1 MRIKELEFENINS
14 LCGHWK
20 IDFTDKI
27 FDDFG
32 RLFTISG
39 PTGAGKTTIL
49 DAICLALYGKTPR
62 QGAVTGKKNEVMTW
76 GEKSCYAKVTFESNG
91 KTYVSCWEQSYTRN
105 KKLGEYKRS
114 FFCIEADGTEINLSG
129 TRRDDYSEIIKII
142 GLDFEQFTQAVL
154 LPQGDFARFLASDSA
169 ERVAILEKLSGGE
182 KYRFI
187 AQKAHEHFKEEDNK
201 LANLRKEL
209 GDIESMCLK
218 DDKIAEINEKL
229 AGKKVESEEIKQ
241 EQNKIIEQ
249 KQWCKNLEKIAED
262 YKNAQTEC
270 ENAEKALS
278 DFEPQREKLKIS
290 RLVTNLLP
298 QFLILK
304 KNRETKAERE
314 YENEKL
320 LQQLEVLKN
329 EVSLAE
335 NEKIKAD
342 NFYNETEEEKNNA
355 LPIWE
360 NVAKLDEQVISSKQ
374 RYNDAFSEEQNLRRQ
389 LQNVQMQMQNTL
401 QNLDDLRSEEAKE
414 LTYAQK
420 FVADEKLVENL
431 EAWQQRAKSFV
442 MQESEL
448 ETLKQNISKWEKDLF
463 AIKADKEKAVTQKNE
478 QIEYQ
483 KHNAADEELI
493 LNFSGMQVEV
503 ENINKE
509 SEHSKRLQNELIEMQ
524 KDLCQKQ
531 NATQTAEKEF
541 DDVQKKLDGIHV
553 DELGKI
559 STFLRSYLKD
569 GDDCPVCGGK
579 YCGTAHT
586 SPDLKNGI
594 HILAEHIENIQK
606 EKEIAAEKL
615 AKAKNEVSEVLRNIE
630 GCEKQNAEIIKSVR
644 DLLAKN
650 SVKLQTLGFSDFENT
665 ELFEISQKLEL
676 VMVQLT
682 ERKKK
687 WEESEKN
694 IDIAERII
702 MEKSTAEKSLA
713 ESIAV
718 KKIELDEKMTHFE
731 NEWKDLQLILSAWKS
746 KVNRDELGEI
756 MKMLQKRKADWISHK
771 AALNVV
777 QQKIGQLQAELSE
790 KQNFYSQNNENLIYK
805 SEITEKAK
813 AENESVY
820 KKRTDL
826 FGTKSLNEEKR
837 KIEAK
842 LKIAKDEKQLHEE
855 RFSQIQKQQH
865 EVAVKSKSI
874 SDELKKIT
882 SELECEEKDFR
893 SKYQAAGFNDENA
906 VEAAAEINRE
916 ALEMQENEI
925 KSRCDKAAEALRV
938 CKKLFDDENKRAL
951 TDKNIEQLEEDF
963 IRYEEQIRIVN
974 EEILS
979 FNHSLKSHDE
989 NMKKFGEK
997 RKILEEQKK
1006 RCEKWGQMKEL
1017 MGRADGETFA
1027 QFVQSITL
1035 KQLVYEANLHLRRIT
1050 PRYLLV
1056 SDLSDKIEL
1065 YLIDYDLGNE
1075 KRSVSNLSG
1084 GEKFL
1089 VSLSLA
1095 LGISSMASRK
1105 IKIDTL
1111 FLDEGFG
1118 TLDSQSLASTINM
1131 LQTQQ
1136 QESGKMLGI
1145 ITHVESLKDEF
1156 PLRIEVKKKGRGLSI
1171 LEGPGVSR

>member
-91 KTYVSCWEQSYTRN
+91 KTYVSSWEQAYTRN

-114 FFCIEADGTEINLSG
+114 FFCIEDDGTETNLSG
-129 TRRDDYSEIIKII
+129 TRRDDYSEVIKII

-201 LANLRKEL
+201 LANLQKEL

-218 DDKIAEINEKL
+218 DDEIVQINEKL
-229 AGKKVESEEIKQ
+229 SGKKNELDEIKQ

-262 YKNAQTEC
+262 YKNAQKEC

-304 KNRETKAERE
+304 KNRKTKAERE
-314 YENEKL
+314 CENEKL
-320 LQQLEVLKN
+320 SEQLEVLKKKAL
-329 EVSLAE
+329 LAE

-374 RYNDAFSEEQNLRRQ
+374 RYNDALSEEQNLRRQ
-389 LQNVQMQMQNTL
+389 LQNVQTQIQNVG
-401 QNLDDLRSEEAKE
+401 QNLAVLRSEEAKE
-414 LTYAQK
+414 LAYAQE
-420 FVADEKLVENL
+420 FAVDEKLVENL

-442 MQESEL
+442 TQESEL
-448 ETLKQNISKWEKDLF
+448 ETLKQNIGKWENDLF
-463 AIKADKEKAVTQKNE
+463 AIKAEKEKALSQKNE

-483 KHNAADEELI
+483 KQNAAYEELI

-503 ENINKE
+503 ENINRE
-509 SEHSKRLQNELIEMQ
+509 AERAKRLQNELIEMQ
-524 KDLCQKQ
+524 KDLCLKQ
-531 NATQTAEKEF
+531 NAVQTAEKEF

-559 STFLRSYLKD
+559 SAFLRSYLKD
-569 GDDCPVCGGK
+569 GDDCPICGGK
-579 YCGTAHT
+579 YCTTAHT

-594 HILAEHIENIQK
+594 HILVEHIENIQK

-615 AKAKNEVSEVLRNIE
+615 AKAKNEVSEISRNIE
-630 GCEKQNAEIIKSVR
+630 ISSNQNEEIIKSVHN
-644 DLLAKN
+644 LLTKN
-650 SVKLQTLGFSDFENT
+650 AVKLTALGFGDFENT
-665 ELFEISQKLEL
+665 ELFEVSQKLEL
-676 VMVQLT
+676 AMAQLA

-687 WEESEKN
+687 WEEAEKN

-702 MEKSTAEKSLA
+702 TEKSASEKSLT
-713 ESIAV
+713 ESIAA
-718 KKIELDEKMTHFE
+718 KKIELAQKIKNFEKDRSE
-731 NEWKDLQLILSAWKS
+731 LKVVLSAWKFE
-746 KVNRDELGEI
+746 VNRDELVDI
-756 MKMLQKRKADWISHK
+756 MKMLQGRKADWISHK
-771 AALNVV
+771 ANLNAVL
-777 QQKIGQLQAELSE
+777 QKIGQLQAELSE

-813 AENESVY
+813 AENESIY

-837 KIEAK
+837 KIETK
-842 LKIAKDEKQLHEE
+842 LKIAKDEKQQHEE
-855 RFSQIQKQQH
+855 HFTHIQKQLH
-865 EVAVKSKSI
+865 EIAVKSKSI
-874 SDELKKIT
+874 CDELKKIT
-882 SELECEEKDFR
+882 CELENEEKDFK
-893 SKYQAAGFNDENA
+893 SKYQAVGFNDENA
-906 VEAAAEINRE
+906 VEAAAGINRE
-916 ALEMQENEI
+916 TLEMQENEI

-938 CKKLFDDENKRAL
+938 CKKLFDDENGRAL

-963 IRYEEQIRIVN
+963 SRYEEQIRLIN

-997 RKILEEQKK
+997 RKILAEQKK

-1050 PRYLLV
+1050 PRYLLI